1 MEPTVE
7 KKPINTW
14 TQEERVAVVKRIFN
28 TVTPH
33 YDLLNRLMSAR
44 QDVRWRR
51 FTVRKVPQYAA
62 LVLDVATGTGD
73 LAIEI
78 ARSVGSEVIGVD
90 FVEKMMTVAQEK
102 TAAHGLMG
110 QISYAAGDANL
121 LPFRSQLFDAATIA
135 FGIRN
140 IPDPRT
146 ALQEMARV
154 VKPGGKVMVLEMT
167 FPRNMRLRR
176 FFYWYLNNIIPIV
189 GKFVSGDSGAYRY
202 LPDSIQHFLHPDEL
216 TDLFRQVGL
225 ISVKAYPL
233 TFGLTY
239 LHEGT
244 VP

>member
-1 MEPTVE
+1 MEPTLE

-14 TQEERVAVVKRIFN
+14 THEERVAVVKRIFN

-44 QDVRWRR
+44 RDVWWRR
-51 FTVRKVPQYAA
+51 FTVRKVPKNAT
-62 LVLDVATGTGD
+62 LILDVATGTGD

-78 ARSVGSEVIGVD
+78 ARSVGAEVIGMD
-90 FVEKMMTVAQEK
+90 FVEKMMTVAREK
-102 TAAHGLMG
+102 TASQGLMG
-110 QISYAAGDANL
+110 KISYAAGDANC

-140 IPDPRT
+140 IPDPQT

-167 FPRNMRLRR
+167 FPRNMRLRK
-176 FFYWYLNNIIPIV
+176 FFQWYLNNIIPIV
-189 GKFVSGDSGAYRY
+189 GKFISGDAGAYRY
-202 LPDSIQHFLHPDEL
+202 LPDSIQNFLHPDEL
-216 TDLFRQVGL
+216 TDLFGQVGL
-225 ISVKAYPL
+225 VSVKAYPL
-233 TFGLTY
+233 TLGLTY